1 MPSAPAAVVRVGVG
15 VMVRDPRT
23 GLVLVG
29 RRKGSHGAGK
39 LAFPGG
45 HLEVGE
51 TWDQCARREVLEETG
66 LELRAT
72 RHVWTTNDIME
83 ADQKHYITIFMTGEL
98 PPGGVP
104 ENREPNKCEGWQWI
118 SWGELQELSATRP
131 EGLFLSLHNFVQGND
146 LAATT
151 RMAERWEQLGIA
163 AAALLGGCVLG
174 LVVARRGA
182 ILH

>member
-51 TWDQCARREVLEETG
+51 TWDQCARREVL
-66 LELRAT
+66 
-72 RHVWTTNDIME
+72 E